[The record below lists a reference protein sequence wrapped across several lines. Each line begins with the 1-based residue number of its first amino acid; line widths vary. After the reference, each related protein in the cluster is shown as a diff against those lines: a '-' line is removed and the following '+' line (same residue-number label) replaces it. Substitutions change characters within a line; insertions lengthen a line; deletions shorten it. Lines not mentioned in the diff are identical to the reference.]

1 VSSVV
6 LDASAVI
13 AIMHG
18 EKGHEIARRYL
29 VGAMISAI
37 NYSEVLKKA
46 VERGSSLNAAQYH
59 LENFSL
65 TVVPFDEHLAVRTAE
80 LWPAGR
86 KVGLSLADRA
96 CLALAIDRKAKVVT
110 ADKDWKKTGIDV
122 AMVMFR

>member
-13 AIMHG
+13 ALMHG
-18 EKGHEIARRYL
+18 EKGHEIVRRHL
-29 VGAMISAI
+29 EGAMILAI

-46 VERGSSLNAAQYH
+46 VEGGGSLNAAHYH
-59 LENFSL
+59 LENLSL
-65 TVVPFDEHLAVRTAE
+65 TVVPFDEHLAVKTAE
-80 LWPAGR
+80 LWTAGR
-86 KVGLSLADRA
+86 KAGLSMADRA
-96 CLALAIDRKAKVVT
+96 CIALAIDRKAKVIT